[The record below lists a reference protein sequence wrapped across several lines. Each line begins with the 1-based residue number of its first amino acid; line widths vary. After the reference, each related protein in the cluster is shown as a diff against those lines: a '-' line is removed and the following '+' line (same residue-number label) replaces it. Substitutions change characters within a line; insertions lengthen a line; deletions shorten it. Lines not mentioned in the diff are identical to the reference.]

1 VKKNTAGLVL
11 FVSAALILLPVVHS
25 VNRFAVESPV
35 INRTLRADGD
45 PLPPPIP
52 PKPMPPGMVS

>member
-1 VKKNTAGLVL
+1 LKKNTAGLVL
-11 FVSAALILLPVVHS
+11 FVFAALILLPAVHS
-25 VNRFAVESPV
+25 VNHFAGKNPV